1 MGVDVIVMVEN
12 TREISLEDFFESM
25 DKDKWG
31 KRWGYHSF
39 SYNLKLWTEFEWEG
53 KRYFFLTCGPRYSR
67 LVARYDFGLGEY
79 YDNPDFDS
87 EIQVPFLRAMLAA
100 ERIAGGPVFLGND
113 AVWVRDPSENPK
125 ENRYFSIPPELG
137 VIIKNW
143 REIAESDAGKIE
155 NDNMTRT
162 RKEFNG
168 NTDIKSSDKGIS
180 DTGTFSD
187 SGGGALTSK

>member
-12 TREISLEDFFESM
+12 TREISLEDFCESM
-25 DKDKWG
+25 DNCEWG

-39 SYNLKLWTEFEWEG
+39 SYNFKLWIGFEWEG

-67 LVARYDFGLGEY
+67 LVAMYDFGLGEY

-113 AVWVRDPSENPK
+113 AVWVLDPSENPG
-125 ENRYFSIPPELG
+125 ENRYFFIPPKLG
-137 VIIKNW
+137 VIIKDW
-143 REIAESDAGKIE
+143 REIAESDAEKSKIRTHGK
-155 NDNMTRT
+155 
-162 RKEFNG
+162 
-168 NTDIKSSDKGIS
+168 
-180 DTGTFSD
+180 
-187 SGGGALTSK
+187 A